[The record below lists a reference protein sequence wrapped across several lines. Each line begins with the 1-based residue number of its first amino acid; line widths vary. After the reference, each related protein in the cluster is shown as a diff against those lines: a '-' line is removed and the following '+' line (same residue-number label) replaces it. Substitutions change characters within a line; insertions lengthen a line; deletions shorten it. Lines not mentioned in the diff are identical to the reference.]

1 MPKNQTQRA
10 KDSDSGA
17 RGKELNKPVLDHS
30 RETLGTKR
38 IFRDPFIDGQ
48 ESDLLKSKLTPEVAA
63 HIKGY
68 RVGND
73 EVTNQY
79 GPDNRGN
86 MPQLGERTKA
96 SKRQTVIPHRSLK

>member
-1 MPKNQTQRA
+1 MPKNQTNRA
-10 KDSDSGA
+10 KDSNSGA
-17 RGKELNKPVLDHS
+17 RGKETSKPVLDHS

-48 ESDLLKSKLTPEVAA
+48 ESDLLKSRLTPEVAA
-63 HIKGY
+63 HMRGF
-68 RVGND
+68 RPGNED
-73 EVTNQY
+73 AVNQY

-96 SKRQTVIPHRSLK
+96 SKRQTVVPHRSLK